1 MLPESAGRILDLL
14 ESEYKLPS
22 SPRSFL
28 KFENPFQILV
38 LTILSAQTTDKQV
51 NSIREELFSRYPTP
65 ADLARAEQSDLEEII
80 RSCGYFRAKAKY
92 LIETARVLEE
102 KYDGEVPQD
111 MDALVSLP
119 GVGRKTANIVLNHAF
134 GIDEGIAV
142 DTHVRRVARRLGLS
156 ESADPNRIE
165 QDLMHFFPRSDW
177 GKLNYLLIRH
187 GRSICTARKPRCD
200 SCFLSKWCRYYREVF
215 SKK

>member
-1 MLPESAGRILDLL
+1 MLPENAGRILYLL
-14 ESEYKLPS
+14 ESEYELPS

-51 NSIREELFSRYPTP
+51 NSIREELFLRYPTP
-65 ADLARAEQSDLEEII
+65 AELARAEQSDLEGII
-80 RSCGYFRAKAKY
+80 RSCGYFHAKAKY

-102 KYDGEVPQD
+102 RYDGEVPRD

-156 ESADPNRIE
+156 ESTDPDRIE
-165 QDLMHFFPRSDW
+165 QDLMHLFPRIDW
-177 GKLNYLLIRH
+177 GKLNYFLIRH

-200 SCFLSKWCRYYREVF
+200 PCFLNNWCRYYREVF
-215 SKK
+215 LNK